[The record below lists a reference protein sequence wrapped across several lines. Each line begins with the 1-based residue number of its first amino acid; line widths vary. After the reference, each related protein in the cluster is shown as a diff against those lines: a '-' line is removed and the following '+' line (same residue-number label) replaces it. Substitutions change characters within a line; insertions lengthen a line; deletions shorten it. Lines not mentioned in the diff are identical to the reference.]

1 MIGNVLSSLVGD
13 LIHSSNSP
21 RRQVHF
27 KRELN
32 LNPES
37 PTFVKLYNMENKTR
51 KSPCDTKEGYRGRSP
66 CEDQFILSAS
76 LVVVLH
82 SMSTAMFA
90 YLIIWPIVNVNTITD
105 DLFLFML
112 SHHHYHQVYTVAQ
125 S

>member
-21 RRQVHF
+21 RRQDHF

-37 PTFVKLYNMENKTR
+37 PTFVKLYKMENKTR
-51 KSPCDTKEGYRGRSP
+51 KSPCERDKGGGHHVKISSYCCG
-66 CEDQFILSAS
+66 S
-76 LVVVLH
+76 LLH
-82 SMSTAMFA
+82 VHDHVC
-90 YLIIWPIVNVNTITD
+90 LLWPIVNVNTITD
-105 DLFLFML
+105 DVFLLML
-112 SHHHYHQVYTVAQ
+112 SHHQHHQVYTVAQ